1 MKKLTIREARQ
12 SLPNLESLLPAE
24 GEVTTIRINEE
35 QLRQIRAIVE
45 FENRSLADIFSEMA
59 EEYLSRHRENLSLL
73 GIPGFLKE
81 FQEGLQEIKAG
92 RGKKLI
98 ELRN

>member
-1 MKKLTIREARQ
+1 MKKLTICEARQ
-12 SLPNLESLLPAE
+12 SLPNLESLLAAE

-35 QLRQIRAIVE
+35 QLRQLRAIAE

-73 GIPGFLKE
+73 GISRFP
-81 FQEGLQEIKAG
+81 
-92 RGKKLI
+92 
-98 ELRN
+98 